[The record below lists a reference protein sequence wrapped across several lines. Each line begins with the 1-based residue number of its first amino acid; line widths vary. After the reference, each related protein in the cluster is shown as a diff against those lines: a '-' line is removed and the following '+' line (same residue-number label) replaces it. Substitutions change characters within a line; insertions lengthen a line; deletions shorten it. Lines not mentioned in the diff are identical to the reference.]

1 MRKIMVLNS
10 KGGCGKSTIATN
22 LATYYASYE
31 GKKVTLVDFDPQG
44 SSLDWLKVRPRILPE
59 ISSINATKEAVRF
72 SKDTEI
78 VIMDVPARIEGQEL
92 ASLVK
97 RVETIII
104 PVLPSPIDMRA
115 AIKYMEEV
123 QKNGRVARKEVKI
136 GVIANRVRENTIIFS
151 ELYEFIKS
159 MKLPYIATLRDT
171 QNYIR
176 AEERGLG
183 IFEMAPS
190 QVYQDLEDWEP
201 LTKWLRSKR
210 SLPPLGVR
218 SSVDLEA

>member
-1 MRKIMVLNS
+1 MRTIMVLNA

-22 LATYYASYE
+22 LASYFASE
-31 GKKVTLVDFDPQG
+31 TGQKVVLADYDPQE
-44 SSLDWLKVRPRILPE
+44 SSLAWLEARDEKWPHIEGV
-59 ISSINATKEAVRF
+59 AAHKEPLHVA
-72 SKDTEI
+72 KDTDI
-78 VIMDVPARIEGQEL
+78 VIMDAPARVHGKEL
-92 ASLVK
+92 TQLMRKVNT
-97 RVETIII
+97 VIF

-115 AIKYMEEV
+115 ATRYMEELM
-123 QKNGRVARKEVKI
+123 KNGRVTRGEVKI
-136 GVIANRVRENTIIFS
+136 GVIANRVRENTLIFA
-151 ELYEFIKS
+151 ELYHFIKK
-159 MKLPYIATLRDT
+159 MGLPYIATLRDT

-210 SLPPLGVR
+210 SMP
-218 SSVDLEA
+218 

>member
-1 MRKIMVLNS
+1 MIMDAPARVHGKELTQLMRKAETVL
-10 KGGCGKSTIATN
+10 
-22 LATYYASYE
+22 
-31 GKKVTLVDFDPQG
+31 F
-44 SSLDWLKVRPRILPE
+44 
-59 ISSINATKEAVRF
+59 
-72 SKDTEI
+72 
-78 VIMDVPARIEGQEL
+78 
-92 ASLVK
+92 
-97 RVETIII
+97 

-115 AIKYMEEV
+115 AIKYMAEV

-151 ELYEFIKS
+151 ELYDFIKS

-190 QVYQDLEDWEP
+190 QVYQDLDDWEP

-210 SLPPLGVR
+210 SMP
-218 SSVDLEA
+218 